1 MKNKTFLIFRHEFLH
16 TVRKKGFIIIT
27 ISVPLLALIA
37 IGIGRLVSNIT
48 DEPVIDVKTIG
59 YVDETGSFTTNT
71 STGHTIFIKYGSLS
85 DATQALIEHKVPEYF
100 VIPPDYYSTGAVRL
114 FTLEKKIEASQF
126 TRFVIKSFLTA
137 NLLEGEV
144 GPDTVS
150 LVNSPL
156 NLEVTRLTETGQVD
170 TEQGSLANFLL
181 CAVFALLLALSL
193 MLNSTYLIQGLGD
206 EKENRLIEVLL
217 SSVSVRQLLTGKV
230 LGLGAVGFAQV
241 LVWLISAPLLLTL
254 APSSVFAFVDSMNI
268 PAVFYILGAVY
279 FILGFLFFAVLS
291 IGVGAIS
298 PNAQEGH
305 TLALFYTLLNFAPL
319 WFVSLVV
326 FFPGSPVWT
335 ILSIFPVT
343 APVQTMLRLGV
354 TDIPLWEILASI
366 TVLILSIIFG
376 LSLVIRIFRV
386 HLLMHGKRPGIRQVF
401 RNLKNA

>member
-1 MKNKTFLIFRHEFLH
+1 MKNKTFLIFRHELLH

-37 IGIGRLVSNIT
+37 IGIGRLVSTIT
-48 DEPVIDVKTIG
+48 DEPDIDVKTIG
-59 YVDETGSFTTNT
+59 YVDETGSFNTNT
-71 STGHTIFIKYGSLS
+71 STEHTIFIKYGSS
-85 DATQALIEHKVPEYF
+85 SEAIRALTGHEISEYF
-100 VIPPDYYSTGAVRL
+100 VISSDYLSTGAVRL
-114 FTLEKKIEASQF
+114 YTLEKKIEASQF
-126 TRFVIKSFLTA
+126 TRAVIKSFLTV

-144 GPDTVS
+144 GADTVS

-156 NLEVTRLTETGQVD
+156 NLNVTRLTETGEVD

-230 LGLGAVGFAQV
+230 LGLGAAGFAQV
-241 LVWLISAPLLLTL
+241 LVWLISAPLLLAL
-254 APSSVFAFVDSMNI
+254 APSPVFAFVDSMNI
-268 PAVFYILGAVY
+268 PAVFYVLGAIY

-298 PNAQEGH
+298 PNAQEGN

-326 FFPGSPVWT
+326 FFPTSPVWT

-343 APVQTMLRLGV
+343 APVQTVIRLGV

-366 TVLILSIIFG
+366 AVLILSIIFG
-376 LSLVIRIFRV
+376 LSLVTRIFRV
-386 HLLMHGKRPGIRQVF
+386 HLLMHGKRPGLRQVF
-401 RNLKNA
+401 RNLKNE